1 MAFGAF
7 NTEIVNRLK
16 TGSVKNVLLF
26 GDGIDRPKEPY
37 VVVKPVAGGDRKLYQ
52 IIVHMALGMQ
62 DALEAYILR
71 ELPALLK
78 EPLEAGG
85 KKITARNTGVW
96 LGPYVDE
103 GDNTLAMSRDFYIP
117 IIA

>member
-1 MAFGAF
+1 MGFITF
-7 NTEIVNRLK
+7 NTEIINRLK

-26 GDGIDRPKEPY
+26 GDSMNRNAAPY
-37 VVVKPVAGGDRKLYQ
+37 VVVKPIAGGGRKLLQ
-52 IIVHMALGMQ
+52 IIAHMAVGMQ
-62 DALEAYILR
+62 DCLEAYIFR

-78 EPLEAGG
+78 EPLEAEG
-85 KKITARNTGVW
+85 KRMTARNTGAW
-96 LGPYVDE
+96 LGPYNDE